1 MKERRTRSQAQKIS
15 SRNERPPRASI
26 LKCRRRPTNM
36 LSSARRVCRSEAYSR
51 RQGNNPDWRGERNQ
65 KKMAQCSSWA
75 VLAFPRF
82 QPLICPRPR
91 ATQCFVSCRCVL
103 RKWESPTGVYEGCVK
118 NSRTVFEFI
127 RFVQTFSSPF
137 FYVHAAVLAVPC
149 GCVSFCLQAGFWY
162 YCEVFPLH
170 ICNGCSDRIR
180 DVLTNYPS

>member
-1 MKERRTRSQAQKIS
+1 MKERRKRSQTQKIS

-149 GCVSFCLQAGFWY
+149 GCLSFCLQAGFWY